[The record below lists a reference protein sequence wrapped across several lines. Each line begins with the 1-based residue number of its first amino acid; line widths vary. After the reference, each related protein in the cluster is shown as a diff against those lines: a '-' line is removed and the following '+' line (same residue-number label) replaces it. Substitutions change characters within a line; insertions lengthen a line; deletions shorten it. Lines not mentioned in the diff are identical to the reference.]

1 MENRTNKQI
10 VTFIIIVCVIA
21 IFIFVGYTF
30 SYENTNNNNN
40 NSTNNNFS
48 DKVTYTATFNIN
60 GASYLAKNK
69 ISCEVQN
76 GLCLITLPIA
86 LRDDGDVLGYNT
98 SSTETTA
105 IYRINQQV
113 NLTSDAVFYVI
124 SKKNLHLN
132 IINDDIDYLSNNNSY
147 CTIYNEEDFCKVSLP
162 FYNKTGYEVR
172 GYSTNKNSLTGI
184 VYPGYEY
191 KIKRDTTLYP
201 IYNNLTR
208 GQVINVNKTTTIG
221 NTIFDIE
228 NGCPYNVYNDY
239 LEYFK
244 KINNKAPYLMIG
256 SKVSFLTDNTFDKI
270 WGDKYVGMNY
280 GPKDLRL
287 FDVRCSNDIFNNYYA
302 TIVHE
307 LAHTWDFYYGS
318 LIDKDIS
325 EQSDVI
331 NLFNQYKNINNR
343 PFRDYSYTDIREF
356 FADMVRYYYLKYID
370 PTIGYRNLSYPSDIK
385 NVLEKYICIANNG
398 YDDTKCK

>member
-10 VTFIIIVCVIA
+10 VTFIIIICVIS
-21 IFIFVGYTF
+21 IFVFVGYAF
-30 SYENTNNNNN
+30 SYENNGNNE
-40 NSTNNNFS
+40 NNFS
-48 DKVTYTATFNIN
+48 DKVTYTATFKIN
-60 GASYLAKNK
+60 GASYLDKNS

-76 GLCLITLPIA
+76 GLCLITMPIA

-98 SSTETTA
+98 SSKETTA
-105 IYRINQQV
+105 IYKINQQV

-124 SKKNLHLN
+124 SKRNLQLKIVDDNIEFLN
-132 IINDDIDYLSNNNSY
+132 NPNSY
-147 CTIYNEEDFCKVSLP
+147 CTIYNEEDSCKVSLP
-162 FYNKTGYEVR
+162 FYNKIGYEVR

-184 VYPGYEY
+184 IYPSYEY

-208 GQVINVNKTTTIG
+208 GQVINVNKTTMIG

-228 NGCPYNVYNDY
+228 NGCSSNVYNDF
-239 LEYFK
+239 LDYFE
-244 KINNKAPYLMIG
+244 KINKKAPYLMIG

-270 WGDKYVGMNY
+270 WGDNYVGMNY

-287 FDVRCSNDIFNNYYA
+287 FDVRCSNNIFNNYYA

-318 LIDKDIS
+318 LMDKDIT

-331 NLFNQYKNINNR
+331 NLFNNYKDIKNR

-356 FADMVRYYYLKYID
+356 FADMVRYYYLKYTD
-370 PTIGYRNLSYPSDIK
+370 PSSGYQNLSYPSDIK
-385 NVLEKYICIANNG
+385 KVLEKYICIANNG
-398 YDDTKCK
+398 YDDNKCK